1 MTERWQTL
9 AIRDTNS
16 ARLWMDAYLAGFA
29 LRGGLQ
35 LITTDK
41 AVAQFNGLHLRVLT
55 LKCHSRRGFGTRSH
69 LGLPGRF
76 KEGRNPSAHADG
88 EPICSHNGLA
98 IVISSSRRT
107 DSAPP

>member
-29 LRGGLQ
+29 LRGG
-35 LITTDK
+35 
-41 AVAQFNGLHLRVLT
+41 
-55 LKCHSRRGFGTRSH
+55 FGTRSH

-76 KEGRNPSAHADG
+76 KERRNPSA
-88 EPICSHNGLA
+88 
-98 IVISSSRRT
+98 VKMK
-107 DSAPP
+107 